1 MAARTS
7 PPSVTTFPPSS
18 SSSAV
23 AHAGWYEPFLR
34 RPISR
39 RASRTASQVFFT
51 APPVMYVCREADV
64 EPAEPTCVSA
74 GWMVTCVTPSSV
86 RAICVWTVMPP

>member
-1 MAARTS
+1 M
-7 PPSVTTFPPSS
+7 
-18 SSSAV
+18 
-23 AHAGWYEPFLR
+23 R

-39 RASRTASQVFFT
+39 SASRTASQVFFT

-64 EPAEPTCVSA
+64 EPAEPTWVSA

-86 RAICVWTVMPP
+86 RAICVWTVMPPWPTSAMAVWTIATGSPLMTSSRTRAVE